1 MAVVAHPT
9 AARILGGSVLV
20 AMVDQH
26 TPTAARILGVA
37 VLVAVAQ
44 TTASTASKRCSAIPI
59 VRLLP
64 SSSVWRRRAK
74 GFLLRYDHRA
84 RRRRASLLVHLLL
97 PLLPL
102 RLVVEPY

>member
-1 MAVVAHPT
+1 MSVKLAVAVLVAVVAH
-9 AARILGGSVLV
+9 
-20 AMVDQH
+20 
-26 TPTAARILGVA
+26 PTAARILGVA